1 MKDLILTDM
10 MTDVLSEINYLPP
23 TPKQIPTLS
32 YTYTHTHTLTHT
44 NTHRHRHTLTHTHTD
59 THTHMYPNTGIP
71 ISCHSMIRSIRS
83 TFSDTGYDDASELS
97 FYIPTSK
104 LACCKN

>member
-1 MKDLILTDM
+1 

-23 TPKQIPTLS
+23 TLKQIPTLS
-32 YTYTHTHTLTHT
+32 YTYTHTHTHTHT
-44 NTHRHRHTLTHTHTD
+44 HTQTHTHSLTHTHRHTH

-83 TFSDTGYDDASELS
+83 TLSDTGYDDASKLS